1 VDETMRLREKLLPW
15 KCEQRN
21 NRCVKL
27 IKSLITVV
35 LDDVKALLHVIKVK
49 LRFEFGVAD

>member
-1 VDETMRLREKLLPW
+1 MRLREKLLPW